1 MQNETNNQ
9 SDSASRVLVPN
20 NPIYRRSI
28 KRTVE
33 AVKRLRNMDRIPKGI
48 SGKSNPKFTPTIQTL
63 HYLAKELP
71 FVPGSDRRQSN
82 DIPEGT
88 QS

>member
-9 SDSASRVLVPN
+9 SESATRVLVPN

-33 AVKRLRNMDRIPKGI
+33 AVKRLRNMNRIPKGV
-48 SGKSNPKFTPTIQTL
+48 SGKFNPKFTPTIQTL

-71 FVPGSDRRQSN
+71 FTGNERRQSSE
-82 DIPEGT
+82 PTEGT